1 MPSEPRILPLPRER
15 SNGPIDSRVAIAA
28 AALYVVAVVA
38 VPLGWWRTLGGLAL
52 VLAFVVGVLGIT
64 PRAILGRWLGLLMV
78 VAFIAGTAAFASA
91 ERARLG
97 LVPTALAMAAKS
109 ALAAATMLTLTSAYP
124 FARLLAGLRSLGA
137 PVVFVDGLYF
147 MERYRYLLV
156 DELDRMTTAR
166 RARTFR
172 RSSLAWWVL
181 TGLLGGLF
189 LRTLERSLRVHD
201 AMLSRGWTGELEVL
215 DE

>member
-1 MPSEPRILPLPRER
+1 MSSEPGIAPLTSSWPSRLIDPRA
-15 SNGPIDSRVAIAA
+15 AIALA
-28 AALYVVAVVA
+28 TLYVVAVVA
-38 VPLGWWRTLGGLAL
+38 VPLAWWRTLGGLAL
-52 VLAFVVGVLGIT
+52 GLAFVIGVLGIT
-64 PRAILGRWLGLLMV
+64 PRAILGRWMGLLLF
-78 VAFIAGTAAFASA
+78 VAFISGTAAFASA

-97 LVPTALAMAAKS
+97 LIPTALAMAAKS

-124 FARLLAGLRSLGA
+124 FIRLLAGLRGLHA
-137 PVVFVDGLYF
+137 PGLFVDSLYF
-147 MERYRYLLV
+147 MERFRYLLV
-156 DELDRMTTAR
+156 DELDRMMIAR

-172 RSSLAWWVL
+172 RSSLAWGLL

-201 AMLSRGWTGELEVL
+201 AMLSRGWTGELKVL